1 MLTVRIGDREQ
12 TYTLVE
18 TTAPREYDY
27 RGTIEVSRF
36 DANRFVL
43 VPVLQLTAQVPRYL
57 SGLYVG
63 TPSDLYTEP
72 ALQDALW
79 SKLAKGDES

>member
-1 MLTVRIGDREQ
+1 MVTVRIGDREQ

-27 RGTIEVSRF
+27 RGTLEISRF

-43 VPVLQLTAQVPRYL
+43 VPVLQLTTQVPRYL

-63 TPSDLYTEP
+63 TPSDLYNEE
-72 ALQDALW
+72 ALQDAVW
-79 SKLAKGDES
+79 NKLIKGDES